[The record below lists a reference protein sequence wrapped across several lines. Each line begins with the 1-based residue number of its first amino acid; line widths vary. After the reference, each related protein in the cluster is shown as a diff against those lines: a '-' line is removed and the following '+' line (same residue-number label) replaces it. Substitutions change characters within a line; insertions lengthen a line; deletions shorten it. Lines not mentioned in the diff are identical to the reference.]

1 MSTRNPHRAGNP
13 DHKEGRAASILGSL
27 GRPTGENIPD
37 DEPGAIGAWA
47 WGLSRILDWLLTLP
61 EVDPN
66 RIIVL
71 GHSRLGKAALWAGAC
86 DQRFAMVISNDS
98 GCGGAAI
105 SRRNYGES
113 IEVITKRFPHWFCPR
128 LATFANRER
137 ELPCDQHSLL
147 AMTAPRPLYVASAQD
162 DRWADPKGEFLAAVA
177 ADPAW
182 KLFNL
187 QGLGTQTMPPENT

>member
-1 MSTRNPHRAGNP
+1 MLTRGYGLATAHCGDFFP
-13 DHKEGRAASILGSL
+13 DYKDGRAASILGSL

-66 RIIVL
+66 RVIVL

-98 GCGGAAI
+98 GCGGGSA
-105 SRRNYGES
+105 
-113 IEVITKRFPHWFCPR
+113 F
-128 LATFANRER
+128 
-137 ELPCDQHSLL
+137 
-147 AMTAPRPLYVASAQD
+147 TA
-162 DRWADPKGEFLAAVA
+162 
-177 ADPAW
+177 
-182 KLFNL
+182 
-187 QGLGTQTMPPENT
+187 